1 MALRPKLEF
10 FRFQLETKEDEYKTF
25 RDFAIAK
32 LNLRRSSSDAQI
44 MNKLYDYLMNN
55 LATEMA
61 KVNSLK
67 KQLKLIKNNANKY
80 LSHRPKVDVDR
91 NLIYGVINGGRF
103 GRDGMMS
110 DSRPNVDEGAAFGK
124 NKTILRY
131 YYFLLYL
138 PLDHN
143 EGCFIIHS
151 NSKQETITDV
161 FKMYVSRLFR
171 GENYKTPTL
180 SMFCPKSFQ
189 REFQEQAFVK
199 SLEFKQ
205 TCTDHAIFTNDG
217 IYIGSNHYDVKIEII
232 PHDDNISLQNRGG
245 VRQMLHALGLF
256 RGNNNILRLADFNS
270 QKMTVKDSVTKSDRT
285 FNLNDEEIDVI
296 PVVYLENRINRYN
309 ADGTPNFVELNTLC
323 QSLLQGEVLPEIRP
337 DLYEN
342 EQ

>member
-10 FRFQLETKEDEYKTF
+10 FRLKLESKENEYKTF
-25 RDFAIAK
+25 RDFAIAE
-32 LNLRRSSSDAQI
+32 LNLRRSSTDAQI

-55 LATEMA
+55 LATERA

-80 LSHRPKVDVDR
+80 LSHRPKVDVGR

-217 IYIGSNHYDVKIEII
+217 IHIGSNHYDVKIEII
-232 PHDDNISLQNRGG
+232 PHDDNISLQNRSGFRH
-245 VRQMLHALGLF
+245 VLQTLGFF
-256 RGNNNILRLADFNS
+256 RGGNLTRLADFNS
-270 QKMTVKDSVTKSDRT
+270 QKMTVKDSMSKSDRT
-285 FNLNDEEIDVI
+285 FDLNDEEIDII
-296 PVVYLENRINRYN
+296 PVVYLENRITQYN
-309 ADGTPNFVELNTLC
+309 DDGTPNFVELNTLC
-323 QSLLQGEVLPEIRP
+323 QNLLQDEVLPEIRP

>member
-10 FRFQLETKEDEYKTF
+10 FRLKLESKEDEYKTF
-25 RDFAIAK
+25 RDFAIEG

-44 MNKLYDYLMNN
+44 MNKLYEHLMNN
-55 LATEMA
+55 LATEIA

-80 LSHRPKVDVDR
+80 LAHKPQVDIRR

-110 DSRPNVDEGAAFGK
+110 DSRPDVNEGAAFGK

-171 GENYKTPTL
+171 RENYKMPTL

-217 IYIGSNHYDVKIEII
+217 IHIGSNHYDVKIEII
-232 PHDDNISLQNRGG
+232 PHDDNISLQNRSGFRH
-245 VRQMLHALGLF
+245 VLQTLGFF
-256 RGNNNILRLADFNS
+256 RGGNLTRLADFNS
-270 QKMTVKDSVTKSDRT
+270 QKMTVKDSMSKSDRT
-285 FNLNDEEIDVI
+285 FDLNDEEIDII
-296 PVVYLENRINRYN
+296 PVVYLENRITQYN
-309 ADGTPNFVELNTLC
+309 DDGTPNFVELNTLC
-323 QSLLQGEVLPEIRP
+323 QNLLQDEVLPEIRP

>member
-10 FRFQLETKEDEYKTF
+10 FRFHLETKEDEYKTF
-25 RDFAIAK
+25 RDFAIEE
-32 LNLRRSSSDAQI
+32 LNLRRSSSDMQI
-44 MNKLYDYLMNN
+44 MNKLYEHFMNS
-55 LATEMA
+55 LVTEIA

-67 KQLKLIKNNANKY
+67 KQLKLIKNSANKY
-80 LSHRPKVDVDR
+80 LVHKPKVDVRR
-91 NLIYGVINGGRF
+91 NIICGVINGGRF

-110 DSRPNVDEGAAFGK
+110 DSRPDVNEGAAFGK

-171 GENYKTPTL
+171 GQNYKTPTL

-205 TCTDHAIFTNDG
+205 TCTDHGIFTDNG
-217 IYIGSNHYDVKIEII
+217 IHIGSNHYDVKIEII
-232 PHDDNISLQNRGG
+232 PHSDHISLHNRNGLG
-245 VRQMLHALGLF
+245 HLLQTLGLF
-256 RGNNNILRLADFNS
+256 RGANLTRLADFNS
-270 QKMTVKDSVTKSDRT
+270 QKMTVKDSVSKSDRT
-285 FNLNDEEIDVI
+285 FDLNDEEIDII
-296 PVVYLENRINRYN
+296 PVVYLENRITQYN
-309 ADGTPNFVELNTLC
+309 DDGTPNFGELNALC
-323 QSLLQGEVLPEIRP
+323 QSILRDEVLPEIRP

>member
-10 FRFQLETKEDEYKTF
+10 FRFKLESKEGEYKTF
-25 RDFAIAK
+25 RDFAIEE
-32 LNLRRSSSDAQI
+32 LYQRRPSNDAQI
-44 MNKLYDYLMNN
+44 MNKLYEHFINSLVTDK
-55 LATEMA
+55 A

-80 LSHRPKVDVDR
+80 LVHSPKVDVAK
-91 NLIYGVINGGRF
+91 NIVYGVINGGRF

-110 DSRPNVDEGAAFGK
+110 DSRPDVDEGAAFGK

-138 PLDHN
+138 PLDYN

-171 GENYKTPTL
+171 GENYRMPTL
-180 SMFCPKSFQ
+180 SMFCPLSFQ
-189 REFQEQAFVK
+189 HEFQEQAFVK

-205 TCTDHAIFTNDG
+205 TCTDHGIFTNDG
-217 IYIGSNHYDVKIEII
+217 IHIGGNYYDVKIEII
-232 PHDDNISLQNRGG
+232 PHGDNISLQNRSGF
-245 VRQMLHALGLF
+245 RRMLQTLGLF
-256 RGNNNILRLADFNS
+256 RGADLTSLADFNS
-270 QKMTVKDSVTKSDRT
+270 QKMTVKDSVSKSDRT
-285 FNLNDEEIDVI
+285 FNLSDEEIDII
-296 PVVYLENRINRYN
+296 PVVYLENRIKRYN
-309 ADGTPNFVELNTLC
+309 DDGTPNFVELNTLC
-323 QSLLQGEVLPEIRP
+323 QNLLQDEVLPELRP

>member
-10 FRFQLETKEDEYKTF
+10 FRFKLESREGEYKTF
-25 RDFAIAK
+25 RNFAIEE
-32 LNLRRSSSDAQI
+32 LNQRRSSSDAQI
-44 MNKLYDYLMNN
+44 MTKLYEHFMNS
-55 LATEMA
+55 LVTDKA

-67 KQLKLIKNNANKY
+67 KQLKLIRNNANKY
-80 LSHRPKVDVDR
+80 LVHRPNVDYGN

-110 DSRPNVDEGAAFGK
+110 DSRSDVDEGAAFGK

-171 GENYKTPTL
+171 GEKYKMPTL
-180 SMFCPKSFQ
+180 SMFCPLSFQ
-189 REFQEQAFVK
+189 REFQEQAIVK

-205 TCTDHAIFTNDG
+205 TCMDNGVFTNDG
-217 IYIGSNHYDVKIEII
+217 IRIENNHYDVKIEII

-309 ADGTPNFVELNTLC
+309 ADGTPNFEDLNTLC
-323 QSLLQGEVLPEIRP
+323 QNLLQGEVLPEIRP

-342 EQ
+342 E